1 MGSLCSITDMWN
13 LNGIAGL
20 RYIIDTVIVVTILSK
35 KNPITLQSVICLP
48 NMQPRCRI
56 FNWSTLICH
65 LAQKMQSSCGR
76 KDVYNCFTQK
86 GIYYIYMFCTEKIKD
101 SPPPS
106 TKLDFPGHLLCGCS
120 LPKLRLQPS
129 YISEHSTLSS
139 LLQNW
144 LGLFVG
150 KVEPRLVV
158 ECKVWIPVLPK

>member
-1 MGSLCSITDMWN
+1 
-13 LNGIAGL
+13 
-20 RYIIDTVIVVTILSK
+20 
-35 KNPITLQSVICLP
+35 
-48 NMQPRCRI
+48 
-56 FNWSTLICH
+56 
-65 LAQKMQSSCGR
+65 
-76 KDVYNCFTQK
+76 
-86 GIYYIYMFCTEKIKD
+86 MFCTEKIKD